1 MNLWMTGGEGGGGGK
16 EKRCKLRNGC
26 GPTDVLVC
34 LESILTIEK
43 QSLKLFP
50 YQMYHMW
57 GINESNGQI
66 FSADIYKFLG
76 FGFYYLLLLL

>member
-1 MNLWMTGGEGGGGGK
+1 MVGGGEGK
-16 EKRCKLRNGC
+16 QCKVSNVC
-26 GPTDVLVC
+26 GPLDVLVC